1 MYGVIYSIRH
11 VDSGKLYIGQTTLTN
26 PTKRFTEH
34 KAYARAGST
43 KHPLYHAMLKYGL
56 DRFEFLIVD
65 EASNQA
71 DLDSLEIFYI
81 DRFET
86 SAPSGYNLRL
96 GGGSGGKLSEAA
108 KEQIRQAWSNP
119 LIRDRFL
126 SSKRSDAARQRF
138 SEAAK
143 LAWSDPE
150 MRLRRVAKA
159 RDPEVNAKRS
169 ATLRKTLST
178 DEAKLIKRRIRLG
191 TRYITNGVENRVVK
205 SSDSIPNGWRYG
217 KVYVNETGR
226 SSTALAVSLRHSNT
240 KWITDGT
247 NNERIKAVDAL
258 PNGWRYGKT
267 NRGKGNVNVYGN

>member
-26 PTKRFTEH
+26 PTQRFTEH
-34 KAYARAGST
+34 KGYARAGT

-108 KEQIRQAWSNP
+108 KEQIRQAWLNP

-143 LAWSDPE
+143 LAWSDPQ
-150 MRLRRVAKA
+150 MRLLRAAKA

-169 ATLRKTLST
+169 AALKKTLST
-178 DEAKLIKRRIRLG
+178 DEAKLIKRIVRLG
-191 TRYITNGVENRVVK
+191 TRYITNEVENRVVN
-205 SSDSIPNGWRYG
+205 SSDLIPDGWRYG
-217 KVYVNETGR
+217 KVYINETGL
-226 SSTALAVSLRHSNT
+226 SNTILAVSLRHSNT

-247 NNERIKAVDAL
+247 KNKRIKAVDTL
-258 PNGWRYGKT
+258 PSGWRYGKT
-267 NRGKGNVNVYGN
+267 NRVKEKRNVYGN